1 MIKKTISILF
11 LFSVLLLLAF
21 NTFASKNETGNFQL
35 VAGAQKFIAGNP
47 IRLAFRTDNYTLKPQ
62 LFIIHSYGR
71 TLIEGKLEINKYIF
85 EIPETYSKKT
95 GLVSWFLI
103 NNGQKE
109 ANGTFEILP
118 NDKTK
123 TYIENY
129 MGPPSILAGGTEFTM
144 MVTVPTDSY
153 DNPKLDS
160 TKVILKTQF
169 LQNINAIDL
178 KTKNFVSWHRI
189 YSPLK
194 SGKLVIATQTDTIVT
209 KETVAQVYPN
219 IPADFNIFYEQNHD
233 FADGNEVTNIYTSII
248 KDKFNNIVSDGTT
261 VTFIVKNSQ
270 NRILKTFG
278 ATIRGIASGQ
288 VLHPDH
294 PETFSIKGY
303 VTGISESNSI
313 NVVYKPMITDFKY
326 NFKNNNRTLIVGEL
340 KSFMNQLVPDGI
352 KVTVKV
358 FNNNKLIA
366 TLQEYTAKGY
376 ATFDFKKD
384 FFKNY
389 FYHFEIST
397 LGVTKTTSTI
407 EYEL

>member
-1 MIKKTISILF
+1 MKKIGYTLF
-11 LFSVLLLLAF
+11 ICSCLLLIAF
-21 NTFASKNETGNFQL
+21 KSLLNENKNGNFQL
-35 VAGAQKFIAGNP
+35 VSETQKYIAGYP
-47 IRLAFRTDNYTLKPQ
+47 IKLSFRTDNYALKPQ
-62 LFIIHSYGR
+62 LFIVHSYGR
-71 TLIEGKLEINKYIF
+71 TLIDGKLVINKYEF

-95 GLVSWFLI
+95 GTVSWFLI
-103 NNGQKE
+103 NNGSNV
-109 ANGTFEILP
+109 ANGTFEIVP
-118 NDKTK
+118 NDSTK

-129 MGPPSILAGGTEFTM
+129 MGPPSILAGGSEFTM

-153 DNPKLDS
+153 DNPKRD
-160 TKVILKTQF
+160 TTAVILKTQF
-169 LQNINAIDL
+169 LEKIDAIDL
-178 KTKNFVSWHRI
+178 KTKNFLSWRKI

-194 SGKLVIATQTDTIVT
+194 SGKLIISTQTDTIVT
-209 KETVAQVYPN
+209 KETVAEVYPN
-219 IPADFNIFYEQNHD
+219 IPANFNIFYDQNHD

-248 KDKFNNIVSDGTT
+248 KDQFNNIVSDGST
-261 VTFIVKNSQ
+261 VTFIIKNGK
-270 NRILKTFG
+270 NRLLKTFG

-294 PETFSIKGY
+294 PETFSIKAY
-303 VTGISESNSI
+303 VTGISESNKI
-313 NVVYKPMITDFKY
+313 NVVYKPMISDFKY
-326 NFKNNNRTLIVGEL
+326 NFKNNNRTLVVGEL
-340 KSFMNQLVPDGI
+340 KSFMNQLVQDGI

-358 FNNNKLIA
+358 FNNNKLVA
-366 TLQEYTAKGY
+366 TLQEDTSKGY